1 MFTPRFWTLASI
13 TLAVAMTRVV
23 PHPWNFTPVGAL
35 CLFGGAY
42 FTRRWAAFVVPLAA
56 LVVSDL
62 VLAVTLYRFSD
73 FLYMPPV
80 YVSFTLI
87 VGLGILLRREQ
98 PAWWPVRLLSV
109 AAAAVGAALLHY
121 LITNL
126 AVWMFQDFYPRT
138 SEGLVAC
145 FVAALPFLKNMLAAN
160 LIFCGILFGGFA
172 WAQRRFPVLREQAAP
187 AG

>member
-1 MFTPRFWTLASI
+1 MFTPRFWTLVGI

-42 FTRRWAAFVVPLAA
+42 FTRRWAAFGVPLAA

-62 VLAVTLYRFSD
+62 VLAVTLYNVASL
-73 FLYMPPV
+73 LYMPPV
-80 YVSFTLI
+80 YVSFALI
-87 VGLGILLRREQ
+87 VGLGVLLRGRIG
-98 PAWWPVRLLSV
+98 PVSV
-109 AAAAVGAALLHY
+109 VSAAVGAAMLHY
-121 LITNL
+121 LVTNF

-138 SEGLVAC
+138 GAGLIAC
-145 FVAALPFLKNMLAAN
+145 YTAALPYLQNMLVAN

-172 WAQRRFPVLREQAAP
+172 WAQQQFPALREPAA
-187 AG
+187 ASS